1 MSRGRGAAV
10 LVAGPGAAGSPLT
23 SDAAADRA
31 GRAGHRGEASEQTGE
46 SGQTGS
52 RSEQIAA
59 DIRDAI
65 RSGQLKRGV
74 LYSSRE
80 LGERFGASRTPVR
93 EALLRLAELGLVR
106 IERNRGARVL
116 GQDGRG
122 IVELCSLRVLLEPPA
137 CRSAAAVLTG
147 RDDEA
152 LLAQY
157 KIMEEYAD
165 SGPEYFA
172 ADERLHDLIMRAAGN
187 LRLAKFV
194 AELRQT
200 LALDG
205 RFSVPRYQP
214 VRTALQDHWD
224 IVEALGRRDGAAA
237 ERAMRKHIVRSGD
250 LLVAHSSEDNRGL
263 LAEWRRWVELA
274 APPDEKIVY

>member
-1 MSRGRGAAV
+1 MA
-10 LVAGPGAAGSPLT
+10 
-23 SDAAADRA
+23 SDQHPD
-31 GRAGHRGEASEQTGE
+31 SKT
-46 SGQTGS
+46 
-52 RSEQIAA
+52 EQIAA

-65 RSGQLKRGV
+65 RSGQLTRGN
-74 LYSSRE
+74 LYSARE

-93 EALLRLAELGLVR
+93 EALLKLADLGLVG

-116 GQDGRG
+116 GTDGRG

-137 CRSAAAVLTG
+137 CRSAAAVMTT

-152 LLAQY
+152 LAAEF
-157 KIMEEYAD
+157 KIMESRAD
-165 SGPEYFA
+165 ASPEYFA
-172 ADERLHDLIMRAAGN
+172 ADERLHDLIMRASGN

-205 RFSVPRYQP
+205 RYSVPKYQT
-214 VRTALQDHWD
+214 VETALQDHWD
-224 IVEALGRRDGAAA
+224 IIEALRKRDGVTA

-250 LLVAHSSEDNRGL
+250 LLVAHSSEDNRSL
-263 LAEWRRWVELA
+263 VAEWRRWLEVSVA
-274 APPDEKIVY
+274 DA

>member
-1 MSRGRGAAV
+1 M
-10 LVAGPGAAGSPLT
+10 T
-23 SDAAADRA
+23 SDALA
-31 GRAGHRGEASEQTGE
+31 E
-46 SGQTGS
+46 SK
-52 RSEQIAA
+52 SEQIAA

-65 RSGQLKRGV
+65 RDGQLQRGV

-93 EALLRLAELGLVR
+93 EALLKLADLGLVK

-116 GQDGRG
+116 GPDGRG

-137 CRSAAAVLTG
+137 CRSAAAVMTS

-152 LLAQY
+152 LAAEFQ
-157 KIMEEYAD
+157 IMEDRAD
-165 SGPEYFA
+165 GGPEYFA
-172 ADERLHDLIMRAAGN
+172 ADERLHDLILRASGN

-200 LALDG
+200 LTLDG
-205 RFSVPRYQP
+205 RHSVPRYQP
-214 VRTALQDHWD
+214 VETALKDHWA
-224 IVEALGRRDGAAA
+224 IIEALRKRDGVAA

-263 LAEWRRWVELA
+263 VAEWRRWVEVTV
-274 APPDEKIVY
+274 PEGDQITF